1 MKERRDIDI
10 GGGYESEF
18 GLFDWCMRHPTSV
31 LMAVLLIFGLGFG
44 QSMFYTVAADEEAVV
59 QRFGEY
65 SRTEGPGLHFK
76 LPALVESVT
85 TVPVKSVQTVEFG
98 FHTDKTGKKTV
109 YSKPTAENEVTSRML
124 TADLSLAHVEWTV
137 LYRVS
142 DARKYLFN
150 VGGEEREQKDN
161 ITEVI
166 RAVAENVMRINIG
179 DISIDDAVMTGR
191 EKVGADGKV
200 EMQRML
206 DGLGLGVTIVRV
218 DVQQSQP
225 PTEVIPAWDAVNQ
238 ARQDNERIIN
248 EAAGYRNELVPAARG
263 EQKRAIREAE
273 GYAKRIVE
281 TATGRAEA
289 FRLQATEY
297 KKSPENTQRRLYI
310 EAMQRVL
317 GQADITVID
326 ASIGGRA
333 LPFIDLNGAARAK
346 GGSESNESKSPK

>member
-1 MKERRDIDI
+1 MKERWEED
-10 GGGYESEF
+10 GESN
-18 GLFDWCMRHPTSV
+18 LFDWCARRPVSV
-31 LMAVLLIFGLGFG
+31 LAAVLLVFGLYFG
-44 QSMFYTVAADEEAVV
+44 QSMLYTVAADEEAVV

-65 SRTEGPGLHFK
+65 VRTEGPGLHVK

-85 TVPVKSVQTVEFG
+85 RVPVKSVQTVEFG
-98 FHTDKTGKKTV
+98 FQTEKAGKKTV
-109 YSKPTAENEVTSRML
+109 YNKPTADNEIISRML

-137 LYRVS
+137 LYRVN

-150 VGGEEREQKDN
+150 VGGDGREQKEN
-161 ITEVI
+161 IVEVV
-166 RAVAENVMRINIG
+166 RSVAENVMRRKVG

-191 EKVGADGKV
+191 EKVGAEGKV
-200 EMQRML
+200 EMQKML
-206 DGLGLGVTIVRV
+206 DSLDIGVTIVRT

-225 PTEVIPAWDAVNQ
+225 PTEVVPAWDAVNQ

-248 EAAGYRNELVPAARG
+248 EAAGFRNELVPAARG

-273 GYAKRIVE
+273 GYAKKIVE

-289 FRLQATEY
+289 FRLQAAEY
-297 KKSPENTQRRLYI
+297 KKSPETTQRRLYI

-317 GQADITVID
+317 GQADITVVD

-333 LPFIDLNGAARAK
+333 LPFIDLNGTAAKAK
-346 GGSESNESKSPK
+346 GGNESKGEGPK

>member
-1 MKERRDIDI
+1 ME
-10 GGGYESEF
+10 E
-18 GLFDWCMRHPTSV
+18 LFDRCMERPKTV
-31 LMAVLLIFGLGFG
+31 IMAVLLVLGLGFG
-44 QSMFYTVAADEEAVV
+44 LSMFYTVAADEEAVV
-59 QRFGEY
+59 QRFGAY

-98 FHTDKTGKKTV
+98 FQTDKAGKKTV
-109 YSKPTAENEVTSRML
+109 YGKPSADDDVTARML

-137 LYRVS
+137 LYRVH
-142 DARKYLFN
+142 DARQYLFN
-150 VGGEEREQKDN
+150 VGGEGRTQKDN
-161 ITEVI
+161 VVEVV
-166 RAVAENVMRINIG
+166 RAVAENVMRRNIG

-191 EKVGADGKV
+191 EKVGAEGKV

-206 DGLGLGVTIVRV
+206 NDFGLTIVRV

-263 EQKRAIREAE
+263 EQKRAVREAE
-273 GYAKRIVE
+273 GYAKRTVE
-281 TATGRAEA
+281 TAVGRAEA
-289 FRLQATEY
+289 FRLQTVEY
-297 KKSPENTQRRLYI
+297 KKAPEATQRRLYI

-317 GQADITVID
+317 GQADITVVD
-326 ASIGGRA
+326 ASIGGRT
-333 LPFIDLNGAARAK
+333 LPFIDLNGAAKAK
-346 GGSESNESKSPK
+346 DGSESKGK